1 MKVLFSTISETLS
14 GLFGIL
20 QALSFL
26 TSTNCVS
33 DFDAR
38 ILSLFGAIQRCS
50 SPAQFSEALSE
61 FSTKS
66 SLSCHLGLHWRA
78 TLYSI
83 TQDLQAQR
91 HPRNY
96 EGSSIQT

>member
-1 MKVLFSTISETLS
+1 VAAQFTSCYSPTSFFPAWVIKVLFSPISETETLS

-20 QALSFL
+20 QPLSFL

-33 DFDAR
+33 DFNAL

-66 SLSCHLGLHWRA
+66 SLGCHLGLH
-78 TLYSI
+78 
-83 TQDLQAQR
+83 
-91 HPRNY
+91 
-96 EGSSIQT
+96 